1 MIDAEIKK
9 VLLGLIG
16 ERIVAK
22 VLRDSGH
29 TVDESLDPFD
39 SEKDMNVDGQRVE
52 VKTQVHVVIEDSF
65 GIPRSQ
71 LKKIMA
77 SHRVYFVSVP
87 PAREINQDDLMGC
100 VFELDPSS
108 DFKMHRAMIGKNETL
123 CIPRRQTAMRMIYQV
138 TDPTLLTRMQEL
150 TSSYM

>member
-1 MIDAEIKK
+1 MIDVEIKK

-22 VLRDSGH
+22 VLRDNGH

-39 SEKDMNVDGQRVE
+39 SEKDMSVDGQRVE

-65 GIPRSQ
+65 GILRSQ
-71 LKKIMA
+71 LKKIMG

-87 PAREINQDDLMGC
+87 PARQLNQDDLMGG
-100 VFELDPSS
+100 VFELDPSQE
-108 DFKMHRAMIGKNETL
+108 FKMHRTLLGDREVL
-123 CIPRRQTAMRMIYQV
+123 CIPRRQSAMRMIHQV
-138 TDPTLLTRMQEL
+138 ADETLLARMQEL

>member
-1 MIDAEIKK
+1 MIGIEIKK
-9 VLLGLIG
+9 VLLGIIG

-22 VLRDSGH
+22 ALRDKGH
-29 TVDESLDPFD
+29 IVEESLDPFD
-39 SEKDMNVDGQRVE
+39 TEKDMTVDGQRVE

-71 LKKIMA
+71 LKKIMG

-87 PAREINQDDLMGC
+87 PAREINQDDLMGG

-138 TDPTLLTRMQEL
+138 TDPTLLSRMQDL